1 MSVGIPGQ
9 NVSIENTTQ
18 TSTPQQTEWSV
29 IRATL
34 HIHIC
39 ILIMDVPQITGYPKG
54 VGRGGLAHH
63 PDGSDYDWS
72 GHVNRATHVDIAQ

>member
-1 MSVGIPGQ
+1 
-9 NVSIENTTQ
+9 
-18 TSTPQQTEWSV
+18 
-29 IRATL
+29 
-34 HIHIC
+34 
-39 ILIMDVPQITGYPKG
+39 MDVPQITGYPRG